1 MPQATTRTVRGKARR
16 RAAARTGQTGRVD
29 RGPDPYAVLGVAPSA
44 SDDEVRAAYRARSML
59 LHPDLHQGRPEPVRL
74 EAERA
79 MVQLTEAYEA
89 VLHRR
94 KSAGRAGPG
103 SSPAEETVFH
113 RLGRMAARSRT
124 TRTAAEAGEQDGGF
138 AYRLGW
144 LVGRRRSR

>member
-1 MPQATTRTVRGKARR
+1 M
-16 RAAARTGQTGRVD
+16 D

-89 VLHRR
+89 VRHRR
-94 KSAGRAGPG
+94 TSPGWGGPG
-103 SSPAEETVFH
+103 SSTAGETVFH

-124 TRTAAEAGEQDGGF
+124 TRTAAEAGGQDGGF

-144 LVGRRRSR
+144 LVGRRRCGGDR